1 MKLWVINNT
10 KLGYKNNSK
19 EWLKNM
25 FDYFD
30 NQFIPFLKK
39 NAKPGDKIIHLGNI
53 LNTTETVNISTLLTV
68 RDLFIRMSQIAPVH
82 LIDGYSEKNGV
93 SKIFINGTPPL
104 FFVHNINNVEEL
116 YGVKFIPNKNPLEHI
131 TSNDKIVFTNNRI
144 DTELLKKFPDILFLC
159 GYSDDRKE
167 DANVIQIGAP
177 YQFDKTSSDKGFYVV
192 EIETKKYKF
201 VKNNYSPNYNT
212 ITITDISQIDDID
225 PDFVNKNFV
234 NIVIDKSLIEDKKV
248 KIDMLLSKYNF
259 KSVSYTNDVENI
271 ELVDNA
277 SINIEEIIRDKIK
290 NSDNKELVSEFENIL
305 KIWKE
310 KY

>member
-10 KLGYKNNSK
+10 KFGYKNNSK

-25 FDYFD
+25 VDYFD

-68 RDLFIRMSQIAPVH
+68 RELFIRMSYVTPVY
-82 LIDGYSEKNGV
+82 LIDGYNEKNGV
-93 SKIFINGTPPL
+93 SKLFINGLAP
-104 FFVHNINNVEEL
+104 FFVYNINNVEEL

-131 TSNDKIVFTNNRI
+131 TSNDRIVFINNRI

-167 DANVIQIGAP
+167 DANVIHVGAP

-192 EIETKKYKF
+192 DIETKKYKF
-201 VKNNYSPNYNT
+201 IKNNYSPIYNT

-225 PDFVNKNFV
+225 VDFVNKNFV
-234 NIVIDKSLIEDKKV
+234 NIVIDKSLIDDKKI

-259 KSVSYTNDVENI
+259 KSITYTNDVENV
-271 ELVDNA
+271 EVVDNNTL
-277 SINIEEIIRDKIK
+277 NIEEIIREKIK
-290 NSDNKELVSEFENIL
+290 KSDNQELLSEFENIV
-305 KIWKE
+305 KIFKE